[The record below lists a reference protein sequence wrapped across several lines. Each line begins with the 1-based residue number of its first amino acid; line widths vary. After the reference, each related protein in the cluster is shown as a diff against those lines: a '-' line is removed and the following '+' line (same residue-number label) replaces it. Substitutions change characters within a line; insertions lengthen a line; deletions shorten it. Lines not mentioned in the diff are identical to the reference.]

1 LRSSV
6 RSRTS
11 QLRFLEFKI
20 KIRNLIMEHLNETLA
35 KIGSMVGFQAAI
47 ELTGLP
53 TLQDVEDAKSDLQA
67 GQQSMTD
74 LVRFTI

>member
-1 LRSSV
+1 
-6 RSRTS
+6 
-11 QLRFLEFKI
+11 
-20 KIRNLIMEHLNETLA
+20 
-35 KIGSMVGFQAAI
+35 MVGFQAAI